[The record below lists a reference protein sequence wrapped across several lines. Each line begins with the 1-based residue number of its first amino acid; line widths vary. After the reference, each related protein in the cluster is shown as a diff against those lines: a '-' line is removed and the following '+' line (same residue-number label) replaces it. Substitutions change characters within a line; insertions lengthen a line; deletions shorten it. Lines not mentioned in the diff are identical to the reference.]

1 MAESGRLRSF
11 ASRVVAERSPV
22 GSNPTPSLPPSFFPS
37 FDVWFQ
43 CLLAQLAEQATFN
56 RRVTGSNPVG
66 AIGSDGEV
74 YLLLKLVELTHK
86 FYFRYYGFNKFHRE
100 NSLKFSQV

>member
-22 GSNPTPSLPPSFFPS
+22 GSNPTPSLPHVILSFFPS
-37 FDVWFQ
+37 FDVWLQ

-56 RRVTGSNPVG
+56 R
-66 AIGSDGEV
+66 
-74 YLLLKLVELTHK
+74 
-86 FYFRYYGFNKFHRE
+86 
-100 NSLKFSQV
+100 